1 MRLAAVVPT
10 LDEEGTLQRTLQCAR
25 EACDLVVVADGGSS
39 DATPAVAREA
49 RALLVESGAG
59 RGRQL
64 NAGARAAL
72 DSGAE
77 VLLFLHADTLLPDG
91 ARALIE
97 RAAASGA
104 AGGGFEVRFDD
115 PRWIFAL
122 GSRIVNLRTRLLRA
136 PLGDQAQF
144 VTGEAFCALGGFREW
159 PILEDLDLMR
169 RLKKHGRVAVVR
181 APVTT
186 AARRFVEG
194 GIARTIAI
202 NWSIWALYLA
212 GVDPLRLA
220 RLYPPRSRRRHTSQS
235 TP

>member
-10 LDEEGTLQRTLQCAR
+10 LDEEVSLGRTLACAR
-25 EACDLVVVADGGSS
+25 EACDLVVIADGGSS
-39 DATPAVAREA
+39 DATSVI
-49 RALLVESGAG
+49 ALDAGAQWVESNAG
-59 RGRQL
+59 RGGQL
-64 NAGARAAL
+64 NTGARAAL
-72 DSGAE
+72 DHGAD
-77 VLLFLHADTLLPDG
+77 VLLFLHADTALPAG

-97 RAAASGA
+97 RAVAGGA

-136 PLGDQAQF
+136 PLGDQGQF
-144 VTGEAFCALGGFREW
+144 VTREAFLALGGFREW

-169 RLKKHGRVAVVR
+169 RLRKHGRVEVLR
-181 APVTT
+181 APATT

-194 GIARTIAI
+194 GITRTIAI

-212 GVDPLRLA
+212 GVPPARLA
-220 RLYPPRSRRRHTSQS
+220 RLYPPRSRSRHLR
-235 TP
+235 